1 MGVNG
6 YSFEIG
12 KIHDRTIVMLPPL
25 SSMLF
30 PARAWFME
38 QLTAKLPKS
47 KILDPVPLQTY
58 QV

>member
-1 MGVNG
+1 MP
-6 YSFEIG
+6 
-12 KIHDRTIVMLPPL
+12 LPL

-30 PARAWFME
+30 PIRAWFLE